1 MRFFFVTVI
10 ASLVL
15 VACGGG
21 GDSADPTASV
31 AATSTTTTTSPTTTT
46 TEAVVGTGGLVVT
59 YDGEACAY
67 SGPDRATLD
76 DEISLTFV
84 NESEDVMFVTL
95 RQIPPDRIDELEQ
108 LVGTDFDYSA
118 QTDFPPI
125 IIVQITG
132 PGEDTTSAFLAVPGT
147 YVVDCT
153 LFDAGVR
160 LHTWWPAALEVTP

>member
-31 AATSTTTTTSPTTTT
+31 AATSTTIQPSSTTTT

-118 QTDFPPI
+118 PDGFSTNNRRPDHRPRRGHNQRL
-125 IIVQITG
+125 
-132 PGEDTTSAFLAVPGT
+132 PGRARHLRG
-147 YVVDCT
+147 
-153 LFDAGVR
+153 G
-160 LHTWWPAALEVTP
+160 LHPV